1 MHHQM
6 LLVLAIL
13 AGAIGLFAWGRPRAD
28 IVSLIVV
35 AALMATG
42 VLSPQ
47 EALSGFGS
55 PVVIL
60 LAAIFVVS
68 AGLVNTGLTQRL
80 GELVVRVGGGSET
93 RLIALIMLLAGL
105 IGSFLN
111 SAAIVAMLIP
121 VVLTIAAKTGFNRKR
136 LLMPLCVAV
145 MISGMM
151 TLIASSPNI
160 IIQEALEQHGVD
172 PALGFFSFTP
182 FGVVTLAVAIAFMLL
197 AGRNLLSRQRSGND
211 GTETPNV
218 GDVISS
224 YGLQERWHRLRLEA
238 DSPLIG
244 QSVAAVREPLRERY
258 GLRLLGFEKHF
269 EGRTR
274 LLPALQESLFE
285 ADDIVFTLVEEEH
298 VPALTADLRCAAT
311 GRLPEPEL
319 REALHDIGV
328 AEVMAA
334 PDSKSIG
341 STLGKLDLPS
351 NYNVSVLAIRH
362 RGRTITEDVAK
373 QTLDFGDILLVG
385 GNWENIDRLS
395 DDRQNFLLLT
405 LPAEYQERLPARK
418 RAPLAVVILV
428 AMIAVMVFDL
438 LPTVNAAIIGAL
450 AMIAVGCVRA
460 DSIYRIISW
469 SALVVVAGML
479 PLATALTKTG
489 ATTLM
494 ADWLVKVLRPL
505 APVLMLGVVFLVTSL
520 VCLFIANAAAAVLI
534 APITIQAA
542 QALEVSPQAF
552 AMTMAIACSA
562 AFVTPVSSPTNMLV
576 MEPGGYRFSDY
587 VKVGL
592 PMLLLTMLTTVAL
605 AYVIY
610 LRG

>member
-1 MHHQM
+1 MTPQM
-6 LLVLAIL
+6 LIVVAIL
-13 AGAIGLFAWGRPRAD
+13 GVAVGLFAWGRPRAD
-28 IVSLIVV
+28 IVALLVV

-42 VLSPQ
+42 VLTPQ

-60 LAAIFVVS
+60 LAAIFIVS

-80 GELVVRVGGGSET
+80 GELVIKLGGGSET
-93 RLIALIMLLAGL
+93 RLVALIMLIAGL
-105 IGSFLN
+105 VGSFLN

-121 VVLTIAAKTGFNRKR
+121 VVLTIAAKTGINRKR

-160 IIQEALEQHGVD
+160 IIQDALKEHGVS
-172 PALGFFSFTP
+172 PQLGFFSFSP
-182 FGVVTLAVAIAFMLL
+182 FGLVALAVGIAFMLL
-197 AGRNLLSRQRSGND
+197 VGRNLLSRQRSGTT

-224 YGLQERWHRLRLEA
+224 YGLDERWHRLRVEPG
-238 DSPLIG
+238 SPLIG
-244 QSVAAVREPLRERY
+244 QSVAAVREPLRDRY
-258 GLRLLGFEKHF
+258 GLRLVGFEKHSP
-269 EGRTR
+269 ERMR
-274 LLPALQESLFE
+274 LQPALQEAVFE
-285 ADDIVFTLVEEEH
+285 ADDLVFTLVEEQH
-298 VPALTADLRCAAT
+298 VPTLAADLRCTVIAP
-311 GRLPEPEL
+311 RDERER
-319 REALHDIGV
+319 REALQDIGV

-334 PDSKSIG
+334 PESKSIG
-341 STLGKLDLPS
+341 STLGDLDLPS

-362 RGRTITEDVAK
+362 RGQTINEDVAK

-395 DDRQNFLLLT
+395 DDRQNFLVLT
-405 LPAEYQERLPARK
+405 LPAEYEERLPAR
-418 RAPLAVVILV
+418 RSAPLAVMILV
-428 AMIAVMVFDL
+428 CMIAAMVFDVV
-438 LPTVNAAIIGAL
+438 PTVNAAIIGAL
-450 AMIAVGCVRA
+450 GMIAIGCVRVEN
-460 DSIYRIISW
+460 IYRVISW
-469 SALVVVAGML
+469 TALVVVAGML

-489 ATTLM
+489 VTTLM
-494 ADWLVKVLRPL
+494 ADWLVKALRPL
-505 APVLMLGVVFLVTSL
+505 APILMLGVVFLVTSL
-520 VCLFIANAAAAVLI
+520 VCLFIANAVAAVLI
-534 APITIQAA
+534 APVAIQAA
-542 QALEVSPQAF
+542 QALSVSPQAF

-576 MEPGGYRFSDY
+576 MEPGGYRFFDY

-610 LRG
+610 L

>member
-1 MHHQM
+1 M
-6 LLVLAIL
+6 LIVLAIL
-13 AGAIGLFAWGRPRAD
+13 GVAVGLFAWGRPRAD
-28 IVSLIVV
+28 IVAVLVV

-42 VLSPQ
+42 VLTPQ

-60 LAAIFVVS
+60 LAAIFIVS

-80 GELVVRVGGGSET
+80 GELVVRLGGGSEA
-93 RLIALIMLLAGL
+93 RLVALIMLVSGL
-105 IGSFLN
+105 VGSFLN

-121 VVLTIAAKTGFNRKR
+121 VVLTIASKTGFNRKR

-160 IIQEALEQHGVD
+160 VIQDALKEHGVS
-172 PALGFFSFTP
+172 PQLGFFSFTP
-182 FGVVTLAVAIAFMLL
+182 FGLVALAVGIVFMLL
-197 AGRNLLSRQRSGND
+197 FGRNLLSRKRSGST

-224 YGLQERWHRLRLEA
+224 YGLDERWHRLRVEP

-244 QSVAAVREPLRERY
+244 KSVAAVREPLRERY
-258 GLRLLGFEKHF
+258 GLRLMGFEKHSP
-269 EGRTR
+269 EKV
-274 LLPALQESLFE
+274 LLKPALQESVFE
-285 ADDIVFTLVEEEH
+285 ADDLVFTLVEEQH
-298 VPALTADLRCAAT
+298 VAALAADLRCTAIAP
-311 GRLPEPEL
+311 REESER
-319 REALHDIGV
+319 REALQDIGV
-328 AEVMAA
+328 AEVMPA
-334 PDSKSIG
+334 PESKSIG
-341 STLGKLDLPS
+341 STLEDLDLPS
-351 NYNVSVLAIRH
+351 NYNVSVLAVRH
-362 RGRTITEDVAK
+362 RGQTINENVGK

-385 GNWENIDRLS
+385 GNWENIERLS
-395 DDRQNFLLLT
+395 DDRQNFLVLT
-405 LPAEYQERLPARK
+405 MPSEYEQRLPAR
-418 RAPLAVVILV
+418 RSAPLAVMILV
-428 AMIAVMVFDL
+428 CMIAAMVFDV

-450 AMIAVGCVRA
+450 GMIAIGCVRVE
-460 DSIYRIISW
+460 SIYRVISW
-469 SALVVVAGML
+469 TTLVVAAGML

-489 ATTLM
+489 VTALM
-494 ADWLVKVLRPL
+494 ADGLVKALRPL
-505 APVLMLGVVFLVTSL
+505 APILMLGVVFLVISV
-520 VCLFIANAAAAVLI
+520 VCLFISNLAAAVLI
-534 APITIQAA
+534 APVAIQAA
-542 QALEVSPQAF
+542 QTLHVSPQAF

-576 MEPGGYRFSDY
+576 MEPGGYRFLDY